1 MAVLEEELVAMVVET
16 MTPLILKGGR
26 SVITATL
33 LSRFRSWSRKHSFA
47 LQSLCFR
54 QSCNPLMI

>member
-1 MAVLEEELVAMVVET
+1 MAVLEEELVAVVVET

-33 LSRFRSWSRKHSFA
+33 LSRFRSWSQCLRSVHTQMRNKGYS
-47 LQSLCFR
+47 
-54 QSCNPLMI
+54 